1 MYRKYFG
8 LKEAPFSIA
17 PDPHYFYISEGHR
30 EALAHLIY
38 GINSEGG
45 FILLTGEV
53 GTGKTTVCRCLL
65 EQVPENCEIA
75 FILNPTLSSVELL
88 AAICDELRISYP
100 RGNETIKDLV
110 ARIYDFLL
118 HIHETSRRAILIIEE
133 AQNLSIE
140 VLEQIRLL
148 TNLETSQRKLLQ
160 IIMLGQ
166 PELRK
171 TLSKP
176 QLRQLSQRITARYH
190 LGPLGKHEIGPYVK
204 HRLAVAGLVHSNLFP
219 PPVINMLYSLTG
231 GIPRIINVICDRA
244 LLGAYTEGKT
254 RIDKNILAK
263 AAQEISVKGK
273 SRWQR
278 KGINL
283 WLTVAILIGLILAG
297 SLYIVQFL
305 SNSQILKGG

>member
-1 MYRKYFG
+1 MYREYFG

-30 EALAHLIY
+30 EALAHLFY

-65 EQVPENCEIA
+65 EQIPENCEIA

-88 AAICDELRISYP
+88 AAICDEFRISYP

-133 AQNLSIE
+133 AQNLSVE

-166 PELRK
+166 PELKR
-171 TLSKP
+171 TLSRP
-176 QLRQLSQRITARYH
+176 QLRQLSQRITAQYH
-190 LGPLGKHEIGPYVK
+190 LGPLGKHEIASYVK
-204 HRLAVAGLVHSNLFP
+204 HRLAVAGLVRGELFP
-219 PPVINMLYSLTG
+219 PPVIKMLYSLTG

-244 LLGAYTEGKT
+244 LLGAYTEGKP
-254 RIDKNILAK
+254 IVDKNILAK
-263 AAQEISVKGK
+263 AAREVSVRGK
-273 SRWQR
+273 SMWRQR
-278 KGINL
+278 RINL
-283 WLTVAILIGLILAG
+283 WLTIAFLIALILIG
-297 SLYIVQFL
+297 SLHVAQM
-305 SNSQILKGG
+305 LKGG

>member
-1 MYRKYFG
+1 MYREYFG
-8 LKEAPFSIA
+8 LKDAPFSIA

-30 EALAHLIY
+30 EALAHLLY

-65 EQVPENCEIA
+65 EQLPENCEIA

-88 AAICDELRISYP
+88 AAICDEFGIVYP

-133 AQNLSIE
+133 AQNLSVE
-140 VLEQIRLL
+140 VLEQVRLL

-166 PELRK
+166 PELSK
-171 TLSKP
+171 TLAKP

-190 LGPLGKHEIGPYVK
+190 LGPLRRHEIASYVR
-204 HRLAVAGLVHSNLFP
+204 HRLAVAGLVHRELFP
-219 PPVINMLYSLTG
+219 PPVIKMLYGLTG
-231 GIPRIINVICDRA
+231 GIPRIINVICDRS

-254 RIDKNILAK
+254 TIDKSILAK
-263 AAQEISVKGK
+263 AAKEISGGEGK
-273 SRWQR
+273 YRWLR
-278 KGINL
+278 AKVSF
-283 WLTVAILIGLILAG
+283 WLVFVLLIVLIIAG
-297 SLYIVQFL
+297 SL
-305 SNSQILKGG
+305 QIMQMLKGG

>member
-1 MYRKYFG
+1 MYREYFG
-8 LKEAPFSIA
+8 LKDAPFSIA

-30 EALAHLIY
+30 EALAHLLY

-65 EQVPENCEIA
+65 EQLPENCEIA

-88 AAICDELRISYP
+88 AAICDEFGIVYP

-133 AQNLSIE
+133 AQNLSVE
-140 VLEQIRLL
+140 VLEQVRLL

-166 PELRK
+166 PELSK
-171 TLSKP
+171 TLAKP

-190 LGPLGKHEIGPYVK
+190 LGPLRKHEIASYVR
-204 HRLAVAGLVHSNLFP
+204 HRLAVAGLVHRELFP
-219 PPVINMLYSLTG
+219 PPVIKMLYGLTG

-244 LLGAYTEGKT
+244 LLGAYTEGKAT
-254 RIDKNILAK
+254 IDKNILAK
-263 AAQEISVKGK
+263 ATKEISGGEGK
-273 SRWQR
+273 YRWLR
-278 KGINL
+278 ARVSF
-283 WLTVAILIGLILAG
+283 WLVFVLLIVLIIAG
-297 SLYIVQFL
+297 SL
-305 SNSQILKGG
+305 QIIQMLKGG

>member
-1 MYRKYFG
+1 MYREYFG
-8 LKEAPFSIA
+8 LKDAPFSIA
-17 PDPHYFYISEGHR
+17 PDPHYFYISEGHS
-30 EALAHLIY
+30 EALAHLMY

-65 EQVPENCEIA
+65 EQMPENCEIA

-88 AAICDELRISYP
+88 AAICDEFGIVYP

-133 AQNLSIE
+133 AQNLCVE
-140 VLEQIRLL
+140 VLEQVRLL

-166 PELRK
+166 PELNK
-171 TLSKP
+171 TLAKP

-190 LGPLGKHEIGPYVK
+190 LGPLRRHEIASYVR
-204 HRLAVAGLVHSNLFP
+204 HRLAVAGLVHRELFP
-219 PPVINMLYSLTG
+219 PPVIKMLYGLTG

-254 RIDKNILAK
+254 MIDKSTLAK
-263 AAQEISVKGK
+263 AAKEISGGEGK
-273 SRWQR
+273 NRWLR
-278 KGINL
+278 ARISF
-283 WLTVAILIGLILAG
+283 WLVVVLLIVLIIAG
-297 SLYIVQFL
+297 SL
-305 SNSQILKGG
+305 QIMQMLKGG